1 MAESGW
7 LGRYEILG
15 RLDANQ
21 NDELLLARAHGP
33 AGFQQTVVLKRH
45 LARCAEGAPQLERL
59 AREALAYALVT
70 HPQIVRLHD
79 FVLLDGY
86 PVLVLEHVHG
96 LSLSR
101 LVRTLRGRRVEIPD
115 SVALF
120 IGHGVFSALAAAH
133 RARNAETGEFF
144 PVIHRNVNPRSV
156 LVAWTG
162 DVKLG
167 NFGIAKVAGTRRSD
181 LTAPG
186 TLHGTYGYMAPEQ
199 VLGDPLT
206 VRTDVYMAALML
218 WELLARRRAFRTDG
232 IAEFELLK
240 AMAMPALPD
249 LATLRSGLSA
259 ALCHGVRVSL
269 SPSADARSLS
279 AIEMANCIEEAVDL
293 RAAREE
299 CGRLASSTR
308 DTMKRAPPPS
318 QAIVAMEQSGET
330 EAFRTEDVRGV
341 AAPRA
346 PKDASN
352 AKTVPPPRAGAD
364 SAAPPSA
371 PMTSAP
377 LSTPIPQSLAPHAH
391 SVGPRA
397 QWVASRP
404 PRYRASSVA
413 MLALA
418 AIAAITIGFVATGAV
433 TGAVRRHAA
442 ARPTYV
448 PALAP
453 TPSVSATTSSPFAS
467 AAASAEPPRT
477 TGRIVLPA
485 RAAGHRIFIDDRVV
499 GEGQGV
505 WPVACGRHVVRI
517 GSRAKTQSV
526 DVPCG
531 GDVDVE

>member
-7 LGRYEILG
+7 LGRYEILR
-15 RLDANQ
+15 RLDANPD
-21 NDELLLARAHGP
+21 DELLLARAHGP
-33 AGFQQTVVLKRH
+33 AGFQQPVVLKRH
-45 LARCAEGAPQLERL
+45 LERCPEGAPQLERL
-59 AREALAYALVT
+59 AREALAYSLVT

-79 FVLLDGY
+79 FILLDGY

-101 LVRTLRGRRVEIPD
+101 FVRTLRGRRVEIPD
-115 SVALF
+115 NVALY
-120 IGHGVFSALAAAH
+120 IGHAVFSALAAAH

-167 NFGIAKVAGTRRSD
+167 NFGIAKVAGVRRSD

-206 VRTDVYMAALML
+206 VRTDVYMAALLL

-232 IAEFELLK
+232 IAELELLK
-240 AMAMPALPD
+240 AMATPVLPD

-269 SPSADARSLS
+269 SAHADARSLS
-279 AIEMANCIEEAVDL
+279 AIEMACCIEEAVDL

-308 DTMKRAPPPS
+308 DSMTRAPPPS
-318 QAIVAMEQSGET
+318 QAILAMDQSGET
-330 EAFRTEDVRGV
+330 EAFRAEDLRG
-341 AAPRA
+341 APA
-346 PKDASN
+346 PSAPANASN
-352 AKTVPPPRAGAD
+352 AKTVPPPRPGAP
-364 SAAPPSA
+364 SATPPSA
-371 PMTSAP
+371 PPENTP
-377 LSTPIPQSLAPHAH
+377 LSTPMPPSLAPHAR
-391 SVGPRA
+391 SVGPHA
-397 QWVASRP
+397 QWVAVEP
-404 PRYRASSVA
+404 PSGRGSSIA
-413 MLALA
+413 MLAMAAVA
-418 AIAAITIGFVATGAV
+418 AIAIGFVGTGAV
-433 TGAVRRHAA
+433 TGAVQRHAA
-442 ARPTYV
+442 ARPTSV
-448 PALAP
+448 QVRAP
-453 TPSVSATTSSPFAS
+453 TPSVSATTSSPVVS

-477 TGRIVLPA
+477 TGRIILPA
-485 RAAGHRIFIDDRVV
+485 RAAGHRLFIDDRVV

-505 WPVACGRHVVRI
+505 LPVACGRHLVKI
-517 GSRAKTQSV
+517 GSRGKSQSV